1 MTTPTHASFPNTHKP
16 SGKKKKKQ
24 SRGGGGRGRQEG
36 GEKIMEGR
44 GGRERK
50 RESKRDII

>member
-1 MTTPTHASFPNTHKP
+1 MTTPTHASFLNTHKP
-16 SGKKKKKQ
+16 SGKKKK
-24 SRGGGGRGRQEG
+24 SRGGGGRGGQEG

>member
-16 SGKKKKKQ
+16 SGKKKK
-24 SRGGGGRGRQEG
+24 SRGGGGRGGQEG

>member
-1 MTTPTHASFPNTHKP
+1 MPPFSTHTNLQE
-16 SGKKKKKQ
+16 KKKKK
-24 SRGGGGRGRQEG
+24 SRGGGGRGGQEG

>member
-1 MTTPTHASFPNTHKP
+1 MPPFSTHTNLQE
-16 SGKKKKKQ
+16 KKKKKK
-24 SRGGGGRGRQEG
+24 SRGGGGRGGQEG